1 MKNTLRIFFL
11 AVVLLLFISP
21 ILHAQQM
28 KVTGTVSDT
37 LKRPLPGITVMLRDL
52 TRTDIALGSITSAL
66 GKFSIDVKSEGLY
79 RLSVISAGYAAFIDT
94 LKLDGS
100 QPIYDLGLI
109 PLATEIKT
117 FEAESVLIEAEQTP
131 MLIKGDTVEYNA
143 SSYDTR
149 TNAVLEKLLEQL
161 PGIEVQEDGSITAEG
176 QPVQKIQIDGKE
188 FFGNNV
194 KLAVKNI
201 PVDAI
206 LKIQVTDSKSEESEF
221 TGVDDGQRLKTINL
235 VLKSEKRSGY
245 FGTLAGGYGLP
256 DDRYVGRS
264 NAFRFSSRMQL
275 SILGLANNVNEVGF
289 GWDQIREFMGG
300 WENMGNV
307 NWNNDQ
313 VGIGGVNVGLP
324 TQWSNDD
331 GFITTQAGG
340 INLNYDINDKT
351 DITTTYLYGGARTIR
366 RERTYREN
374 FLSDNTFTTEDSS
387 LQERRTDGHA
397 FNMRIRHKIDSTQE
411 INIQTAGSWSK
422 ENTLND
428 ATNRSINVEGILQNG
443 SERNTG
449 KLQEAIQGR
458 TSLNYRK
465 RFLKKGRNLYLGIEG
480 GAGDE
485 DTDSDIRATNSL
497 YNKELGE
504 FDLEELIQEQI
515 FEGDTW
521 NYNFY
526 SGYNEPINEHNF
538 LSIGFN
544 RSHDL
549 EDNLRDA
556 FDLDPDNGMARI
568 RNVALSNHFR
578 RSMEQNRINLGYR
591 LDTDHFRIRA
601 RINGEQT
608 RLNNQYLSADTTVD
622 QQFYFVLPDVDIR
635 YTFEDDLRLEI
646 EYDTYV
652 REPSLYQL
660 QPFVDNTNPLRIYQ
674 GNPSLKPTYN
684 HQFEIG
690 VRKYNRQTR
699 KGFGASIDLE
709 IATDA
714 ISVRRTVDSLLRQ
727 ISQPVNVERAMEL
740 DGRLWYR
747 HPFPWL
753 KSRLSMDLNAGY
765 EENIV
770 FLNGVS
776 TPVERFSESVRV
788 RIENRDKKVI
798 GFYLMA
804 NLDMNQTQYAGREEF
819 NRNTFNQRY
828 VANIDFVLNTMWT
841 VGSNFSYRKYG
852 GDAFNE
858 QQTVP
863 IWSAE
868 IMNYPFRD
876 ERLEL
881 KLSGTDLLSQNVGI
895 RRSAR
900 DSYIEEEEVES
911 LTQYFLLTATWK
923 LSKLSVGDGRKKF
936 SKKKKK

>member
-1 MKNTLRIFFL
+1 MKNTLRLVFL
-11 AVVLLLFISP
+11 AVGLLICASP
-21 ILHAQQM
+21 TLQAQQM

-52 TRTDIALGSITSAL
+52 TRTDVALGSITSSL
-66 GKFSIDVKSEGLY
+66 GEFSIDVKSEGLY
-79 RLSVISAGYAAFIDT
+79 RLSVISAGFASFIDT

-100 QPIYDLGLI
+100 QPVYDLGLI
-109 PLATEIKT
+109 SLATEIKT

-143 SSYDTR
+143 ASYDTR

-206 LKIQVTDSKSEESEF
+206 LKIQVTESKSEESEF

-264 NAFRFSSRMQL
+264 NAFRFSSKMQL

-340 INLNYDINDKT
+340 INLNYDISEKT

-366 RERTYREN
+366 LERTYREN

-443 SERNTG
+443 SERSTG

-465 RFLKKGRNLYLGIEG
+465 RFLKKGRNLYLGFEG
-480 GAGDE
+480 GIGDE

-497 YNKELGE
+497 YNKDLGE

-521 NYNFY
+521 NYSFY
-526 SGYNEPINEHNF
+526 SGYNEPINKHSF

-556 FDLDPDNGMARI
+556 FDLDPDNGMNRI
-568 RNVALSNHFR
+568 RNVALSNHFQ

-591 LDTDHFRIRA
+591 LDTDHLRIQA
-601 RINGEQT
+601 RLNGEQT
-608 RLNNQYLSADTTVD
+608 RLNNQYLSADTTID

-660 QPFVDNTNPLRIYQ
+660 QPFIDNTNPLRIYQ

-690 VRKYNRQTR
+690 ARKYNRETR

-727 ISQPVNVERAMEL
+727 VSQPVNVERAMEL

-747 HPFPWL
+747 YPFPWL
-753 KSRLSMDLNAGY
+753 KSRLSLDLNGGY

-770 FLNGVS
+770 FLNGIS
-776 TPVERFSESVRV
+776 TPVERFSESIRV
-788 RIENRDKKVI
+788 RMENRNKKVI

-841 VGSNFSYRKYG
+841 IGSNFSYRKYG

-868 IMNYPFRD
+868 ILNYPFRD

-881 KLSGTDLLSQNVGI
+881 KISGTDLLSQNIGI
-895 RRSAR
+895 RRVAR
-900 DSYIEEEEVES
+900 DTYIEEEEVES